1 MPAADLDVP
10 DAAPDTPA
18 AARGNAGALYA
29 IAAYTT
35 WGLIPVYW
43 KGLAAVPALEIL
55 MYRVAGT
62 VVFACVLLTLA
73 RRWGDVRAALASRR
87 SLLALAASSLLFA
100 SNWLVFIWAV
110 NRGEIVATS
119 LGYYLNPLANVA
131 LGVLV
136 LRERLRPLQLVA
148 VAIAA
153 AGVAYFTAAL
163 GGLPWISL
171 YLALSFALYG
181 LVRKLVAA
189 ASLAGLAIETAL
201 LAPAAIAGIVWG
213 ELHGTGAFANAATLP
228 RHVPAFLLGAGVV
241 TGLPLIWFASAARR
255 LRLATIG
262 LFQYIAPSLALALA
276 VLRYGEPF
284 TRAHAVAFGCIWTA
298 LALYSLES
306 WRARAY

>member
-1 MPAADLDVP
+1 MPAAELESAP
-10 DAAPDTPA
+10 APMPPPAAPHG
-18 AARGNAGALYA
+18 RAGAFYA

-43 KGLAAVPALEIL
+43 KALAPVPAFETLA
-55 MYRVAGT
+55 YRVVGT
-62 VVFACVLLTLA
+62 VAFASLLLA
-73 RRWGDVRAALASRR
+73 LSGRTNDVRGVLASRR
-87 SLLALAASSLLFA
+87 ALLSLFVSALLIAG
-100 SNWLVFIWAV
+100 NWLVFIWAV

-131 LGVLV
+131 LGILV

-153 AGVAYFTAAL
+153 AGVAYFTAAQ

-171 YLALSFALYG
+171 FLALSFALYG
-181 LVRKLVAA
+181 LVRKTVAA
-189 ASLAGLAIETAL
+189 PSLAGLAIETAM
-201 LAPAAIAGIVWG
+201 LAPVAAAAIAWLEAHG
-213 ELHGTGAFANAATLP
+213 EGAFARAASLP
-228 RHVPAFLLGAGVV
+228 AYVPWLLLGAGVA

-284 TRAHAVAFGCIWTA
+284 TRAHAIAFGCIWIA
-298 LALYSLES
+298 LALYSFEA
-306 WRARAY
+306 WRARAS